1 MPIIIY
7 CTVHYIVCAI
17 MDSSACPDVMWL
29 LIEASVKFAASKL
42 SLIIRVVHVLDY
54 MYMYCTCEMCIFT
67 CKYWRVFPFVCT
79 LVDSEYLS
87 PEDLEKMV
95 SKNDY
100 LSGLNFLLPPSPFSL
115 LSSFPSSSLLI
126 RLISA

>member
-7 CTVHYIVCAI
+7 CPVHYIVCAI
-17 MDSSACPDVMWL
+17 MGSSACPDVIWL
-29 LIEASVKFAASKL
+29 LIEASVKFAASKF
-42 SLIIRVVHVLDY
+42 SLIIHVVHVVDC
-54 MYMYCTCEMCIFT
+54 MYMYCTREMCIFT
-67 CKYWRVFPFVCT
+67 CKCWRVFPFVYT
-79 LVDSEYLS
+79 FVDSEYLT